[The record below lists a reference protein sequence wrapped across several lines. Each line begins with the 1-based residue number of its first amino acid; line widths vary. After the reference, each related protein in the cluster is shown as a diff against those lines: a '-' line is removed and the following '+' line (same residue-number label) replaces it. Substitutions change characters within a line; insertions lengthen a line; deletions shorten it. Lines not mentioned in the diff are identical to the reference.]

1 MAPHE
6 IRLMSEDA
14 KRAALGH
21 TERLA
26 VTQFRVHPPSRGECT
41 MSDTTN
47 AGNWTPAFKCD
58 LTAGPQAFTHAVEKF
73 REWAPQQKRLEIQLE
88 TGWHCITPEIAE
100 QLLIR
105 NRRNRKLRYPD
116 VLRYATQ
123 MANGRWKKTGEPVIV
138 NMAGDVE
145 DAGHRLFACYFSG
158 CSFETFVV
166 SDVPNDDE
174 LFAFI
179 DNGVSRT
186 GEDTLH
192 SAGLNGMSKDLQSV
206 IKKFA
211 IRYDEGSLYF
221 SGRSPISPISNSDIL
236 DYAKA
241 HPTLSDAVHLTLD
254 VYPAAV
260 ARLGDR
266 AAAIFLAWKIREAY
280 GSGVLEDFMGLLTQP
295 DLPNGHPV
303 AALQQRIA
311 RHEAAKIANPKTP
324 EARRKTTQDKLSDV
338 KLLVVSMIAFN
349 LWRAG
354 QLNVRRLDPRM
365 DDPFPRIDKPEDSDL
380 AHAA

>member
-1 MAPHE
+1 
-6 IRLMSEDA
+6 MSE
-14 KRAALGH
+14 
-21 TERLA
+21 
-26 VTQFRVHPPSRGECT
+26 
-41 MSDTTN
+41 
-47 AGNWTPAFKCD
+47 NWTPAHKCD
-58 LTAGPQAFTHAVEKF
+58 LTAGPQAFTHAVERF
-73 REWAPQQKRLEIQLE
+73 REWAVQQPRPEITLP
-88 TGWHCITPEIAE
+88 TGWHTVTPELAE
-100 QLLIR
+100 TLLIC

-123 MANGRWKKTGEPVIV
+123 MANGRWKKTGEPVIISV
-138 NMAGDVE
+138 AGDVE

-158 CSFETFVV
+158 CSFDTFVV
-166 SDVPNDDE
+166 SDVPHDDE

-221 SGRSPISPISNSDIL
+221 NGRSPISPISNSDIL
-236 DYAKA
+236 DYARA
-241 HPTLSDAVHLTLD
+241 HPTLAEAVHLILD
-254 VYPAAV
+254 LYPTAV
-260 ARLGDR
+260 ARLGDK
-266 AAAIFLAWKIREAY
+266 AVATFAGWKIREAY
-280 GSGVLEDFMGLLTQP
+280 GSGVLEDFMVLLTQS

-311 RHEAAKIANPKTP
+311 RHEAAKTANPKTS
-324 EARRKTTQDKLSDV
+324 EARRKVQQEKLSDV
-338 KLLVVSMIAFN
+338 KLLVVTMIAFN

-365 DDPFPRIDKPEDSDL
+365 DDPFPRIDKPEELDQ
-380 AHAA
+380 AA